1 MDENNQLDEVMIDE
15 LLVQVVAAD
24 CSELHLEVGKSPYM
38 SRRGAAEIIALTRY
52 EPARPA
58 HIQRLLYDILS
69 DEQIV
74 TFEGELSLLFVYV
87 ASHRAK
93 FGVFMARDL
102 KDISA
107 TFHIM
112 SLNAHGLTG

>member
-1 MDENNQLDEVMIDE
+1 MDENNRLDEVLVDE
-15 LLVQVVAAD
+15 LLVQVVEAD

-38 SRRGAAEIIALTRY
+38 SRRGTAEIIALTRY
-52 EPARPA
+52 EAARPA

-74 TFEGELSLLFVYV
+74 AFEEELRLLFTYTTP
-87 ASHRAK
+87 HIAK
-93 FGVFMARDL
+93 FGVFMSRDL

-112 SLNAHGLTG
+112 PLNARDIT